1 MASGRLQDRVSIITG
16 STSGLG
22 AATAARFAAE
32 GSRVVVSG
40 RNRERGAEVVRGIEV
55 AGGEATFVACDL
67 DDEASIRGLIRDA
80 VSHYGRV
87 DNLVANGAATATA
100 SGEKNA
106 GILDMDNAV
115 LEASIATNIRGLL
128 WLFKHSLPALVE
140 AADPAQDRTSSIV
153 AIGTSGTRN
162 GAPGMPVYFATKAPV
177 EVMVRS
183 LATEFGG
190 RGVRVNCISSGL
202 VETESELKTMTEDF
216 RKYVLGLNALPYFGR
231 PEDIANACLFLSS
244 HESRYITGT
253 TLCVNGGAAF

>member
-1 MASGRLQDRVSIITG
+1 MSQRLAGKVSIITG

-32 GSRVVVSG
+32 GARVVVSG
-40 RNRERGAEVVRGIEV
+40 RSAERGEQVVESIRQS
-55 AGGEATFVACDL
+55 GGEASFVPCNL
-67 DDEASIRGLIRDA
+67 DEEHSIQGLVAGA
-80 VSHYGRV
+80 VKRYGRI
-87 DNLVANGAATATA
+87 DNLIANAAATATS
-100 SGEKNA
+100 SGEKGA
-106 GILDMDNAV
+106 GILDLDNKM

-128 WLFKHSLPALVE
+128 WLFKHTLPALV
-140 AADPAQDRTSSIV
+140 AAARPQERKTSSIV

-202 VETESELKTMTEDF
+202 IQTESEMKTMTEEF
-216 RKYVLGLNALPYFGR
+216 RRYVLELNALPYFGR
-231 PEDIANACLFLSS
+231 PEDIANACVYLSS
-244 HESRYITGT
+244 DEAAYVTGT
-253 TLCVNGGAAF
+253 TLCVNGGASF